1 MIHIPEN
8 LKSSKGDGSVSRTLK
23 GLTGVLVF
31 LIVSY
36 TPIVEADAILLVNSL
51 LLIVSVAYSLVGLL
65 KKYHNRFNE
74 DKL

>member
-23 GLTGVLVF
+23 GLVGVFIAIL
-31 LIVSY
+31 VSY

-51 LLIVSVAYSLVGLL
+51 LLIVSVAYSLVGLY
-65 KKYHNRFNE
+65 KKYYNRTHDE
-74 DKL
+74 TI